1 MPIAQGSEAHA
12 LEGLK
17 GRRVREH
24 VPCHAEKGAN
34 AGVGL
39 GGGGGR
45 RDYGPAACEAQ
56 SPRGGSQ
63 GQEGDWQELPLG
75 MWPAMASRGHAAASR
90 ALIPHRLS
98 DCL

>member
-56 SPRGGSQ
+56 SPRGA
-63 GQEGDWQELPLG
+63 P
-75 MWPAMASRGHAAASR
+75 RGRKGTGKSS
-90 ALIPHRLS
+90 L
-98 DCL
+98 